1 MRVLCRS
8 EQLAEG
14 EAIGIQHGNEPVER
28 GYVLVRRAGRVY
40 AYKNRCPHTGV
51 NLEWLPNQFFDSS
64 GHYLQCSVHGAIF
77 DVENGQCLRGPC
89 AGDALA
95 AVTVEERSGEIVLT
109 GEC

>member
-14 EAIGIQHGNEPVER
+14 EAIGIPHNDGPLAH
-28 GYVLVRRAGRVY
+28 GYVLIRRAGKLY

-51 NLEWLPNQFFDSS
+51 NLEWLPNQFFDST

-77 DVENGQCLRGPC
+77 DIENGHCLQGPC
-89 AGDALA
+89 AGDALTT
-95 AVTVEERSGEIVLT
+95 VNVEERSGEIVLT
-109 GEC
+109 GE

>member
-14 EAIGIQHGNEPVER
+14 EAIGIQHSDEPMQH
-28 GYVLVRRAGRVY
+28 GFILVRRAGKVY

-64 GHYLQCSVHGAIF
+64 GQFLQCAVHGAIF
-77 DVENGQCLRGPC
+77 EVENGQCVRGPC
-89 AGDALA
+89 AGDALTSVA
-95 AVTVEERSGEIVLT
+95 IDERHGEIVLA
-109 GEC
+109 GE